1 MRRGVAAVSF
11 VITVVTAVVGL
22 GPASSGA
29 AREVKA
35 SAKFTVE
42 LGDQSGSY
50 DFGQSR
56 ITESQLDWTPQVPV
70 SLHAGRRS
78 DPFQEF
84 ALSGRVKKGGQRTSE
99 AVALL
104 LSVEVGTQSMLMNST
119 DGECT
124 VRAKTLTKSRISGS
138 FTCDTTYG
146 DQPMKA
152 KGTFKAR

>member
-1 MRRGVAAVSF
+1 VIVPAAL
-11 VITVVTAVVGL
+11 VITVVTAAVGL
-22 GPASSGA
+22 GPSTWAA

-84 ALSGRVKKGGQRTSE
+84 ALSGRVKKGSQQTSE
-99 AVALL
+99 SVALL

-124 VRAKTLTKSRISGS
+124 VRTKTLTRSRIGGS

-146 DQPMKA
+146 DERLKA

>member
-70 SLHAGRRS
+70 SLHAGPKN
-78 DPFQEF
+78 DAFQEF
-84 ALSGRVKKGGQRTSE
+84 ALSGRVKKGSQRTSE
-99 AVALL
+99 AVAML
-104 LSVEVGTQSMLMNST
+104 LSIEVGTQSMLMSST

-138 FTCDTTYG
+138 FACDTTYG
-146 DQPMKA
+146 DQPLRA